1 MQFRWLVRRGGGQ
14 YNRSTMTSMQPVQ
27 IICFGDSLTAGFQS
41 PTRDN
46 PQGGSTPY
54 GEWIQERIGS
64 AGQVSISGI
73 CGELTGEMVMRF
85 RKDVLAHKPHY
96 VVILGGTNDLGWNGP
111 THEIMRNLVKMYE
124 QTLADGGV
132 PVPVTVP
139 SLRVEDAGNSREGTE
154 WVAGH
159 LERRRELN
167 ARILEYAASKNL
179 AAVDLFTA
187 TAEPES
193 DLLAP
198 EYSNDGLHLTTAGY
212 RRFADLVYQQV
223 LQPVLSKQ
231 S

>member
-1 MQFRWLVRRGGGQ
+1 MPNPTPFIRI
-14 YNRSTMTSMQPVQ
+14 M
-27 IICFGDSLTAGFQS
+27 CFGDSLTAGFQS
-41 PTRDN
+41 PTREN

-54 GEWIQERIGS
+54 GEWVQERVGS
-64 AGQVSISGI
+64 AGQVSTSGI
-73 CGELTGEMVMRF
+73 CGELTGEMVLRF
-85 RKDVLAHKPHY
+85 RRDVLAHEPHY

-124 QTLADGGV
+124 QTLAAGGV

-139 SLRVEDAGNSREGTE
+139 SLRVEDAGNSREGME

-159 LERRRELN
+159 LDRRHELN
-167 ARILEYAASKNL
+167 ERILDYGRSKGL

-187 TAEPES
+187 TAEPETN
-193 DLLAP
+193 LLAR

-212 RRFADLVYQQV
+212 RLFADLVYRQV
-223 LQPVLSKQ
+223 LQPALSKP